1 MGNTAILIGAV
12 ALGTALIC
20 LFLGYRFGRSNLKS
34 QIEGALDMARVSAD
48 AREYSLR
55 EQLEE
60 QMIELGKLRAYAE
73 EVLLSQQQLERVQ
86 ASRLQNPSGRS
97 VVADAP
103 HNVNAHRPP
112 ELQNGATSVPQSGEK
127 AMQDFLNSKDAR
139 PKPPGESQDEFLEKN
154 RRLPVTKFP
163 VRFPNTFTPQ
173 NATPER
179 SKSPAVQPIPAN
191 SPAVQP
197 PAVKSPTVQ
206 PQPARSQAVQP
217 LPASPPAV
225 QPLPAKSPVV
235 QPHGES
241 TSCQAGLAASPA
253 GPPRTAVNND
263 DWDEFAKSLE
273 ALKSLQK

>member
-1 MGNTAILIGAV
+1 
-12 ALGTALIC
+12 
-20 LFLGYRFGRSNLKS
+20 
-34 QIEGALDMARVSAD
+34 MARVSAD

-86 ASRLQNPSGRS
+86 ASRLQNPPSRS
-97 VVADAP
+97 VVAEAT
-103 HNVNAHRPP
+103 HNGNAHRPP
-112 ELQNGATSVPQSGEK
+112 ELQHGAAPVAQSGEK
-127 AMQDFLNSKDAR
+127 AMQDFLNSKEAR
-139 PKPPGESQDEFLEKN
+139 PQQPDERQDELPEKN

-163 VRFPNTFTPQ
+163 VRFPHTFTPQ

-179 SKSPAVQPIPAN
+179 SKSPAVQPLPAN
-191 SPAVQP
+191 SAAVQLL
-197 PAVKSPTVQ
+197 AEKSPTVH
-206 PQPARSQAVQP
+206 PQPARSQAVKP

-225 QPLPAKSPVV
+225 QPLPAKSPAV
-235 QPHGES
+235 QPAKAPVVRPVS
-241 TSCQAGLAASPA
+241 AASP
-253 GPPRTAVNND
+253 GVRPVPAVNND